1 MPVPD
6 LLLRAAGAV
15 SDLYH
20 SASKAALNII
30 NKALTIDLQNANV
43 SSVLLHPG
51 YVATDMNGEIWNWQP
66 KDRVRSCTCRLL
78 FPGTC

>member
-1 MPVPD
+1 M
-6 LLLRAAGAV
+6 
-15 SDLYH
+15 SDLYR

-51 YVATDMNGEIWNWQP
+51 YVATDMNGE
-66 KDRVRSCTCRLL
+66 T
-78 FPGTC
+78 